1 MRLEIHIINEGAV
14 KSLYHSY
21 YMRIDLGE
29 YIISQ
34 VGNLQVRQVPWELE
48 CICYRGCYDIA
59 KSSVSVSMKH
69 LLKSLLLRD
78 LFDF

>member
-1 MRLEIHIINEGAV
+1 MHIINEGAV
-14 KSLYHSY
+14 KFLCHSY

-29 YIISQ
+29 SIISQ

-48 CICYRGCYDIA
+48 CICNRGCYDIA
-59 KSSVSVSMKH
+59 KNSVSVSMKH
-69 LLKSLLLRD
+69 LLKSLLPRD